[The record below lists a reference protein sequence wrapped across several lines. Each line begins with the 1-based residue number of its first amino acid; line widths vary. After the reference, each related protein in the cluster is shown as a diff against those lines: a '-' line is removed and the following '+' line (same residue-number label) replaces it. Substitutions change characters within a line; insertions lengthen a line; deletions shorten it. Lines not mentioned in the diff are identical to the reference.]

1 MAALL
6 AMKVEE
12 LATSLDK
19 RQRVIIMAA
28 KAKEST
34 RTESSFESLI
44 ESRRRAAMSGSE
56 ESWRD
61 GGVGAIPDK
70 AAAGADAVVGK
81 TAKHAVAV
89 DGDAMEWDRNDVI
102 SIDASM
108 FASFSSSS
116 SGGNKPAP
124 ASIYSKYVYK
134 YNSADN
140 EDIHPSMITTPVR
153 LVCSSTPGVVQDR
166 VQLLLVHQTKDKQ
179 LIRMRITGQC
189 TIVDRRI
196 QGLLPSTVIE
206 CGGRVPT
213 EALNRAYNTA
223 MELVPK
229 HRLFACFQMAIDPAC
244 DADYEAFCSNY
255 GVIND
260 RVLAG
265 DWGEKKNVTVLNIV
279 PPTLI
284 HKLSVLRS
292 FTKEHNLP
300 TTTTTGCKIL
310 YGIIHTTQ
318 WGELSY
324 VTDPNVA
331 FVPFIDNS
339 NATAAHPPTS
349 SNTSNNNPISN
360 NFFEHLYK

>member
-1 MAALL
+1 
-6 AMKVEE
+6 MKVEE

-19 RQRVIIMAA
+19 RQREIIMAA

-61 GGVGAIPDK
+61 GGVGATIDK
-70 AAAGADAVVGK
+70 PVVTNELSGNKASKQVTMDGESNNGADK
-81 TAKHAVAV
+81 N
-89 DGDAMEWDRNDVI
+89 EVI
-102 SIDASM
+102 SIDSSM
-108 FASFSSSS
+108 FTSFSTN
-116 SGGNKPAP
+116 GNNVKPSP
-124 ASIYSKYVYK
+124 PSIYSKYIYK

-140 EDIHPSMITTPVR
+140 GDIHPSMITTPVR
-153 LVCSSTPGVVQDR
+153 LVCNSLSETVQDR
-166 VQLLLVHQTKDKQ
+166 VQLLLLHQTKDKQ
-179 LIRMRITGQC
+179 IVKMRINGHC

-196 QGLLPSTVIE
+196 QGLLPSTIIE

-229 HRLFACFQMAIDPAC
+229 HRLFACFQMVIDPSC
-244 DADYEAFCSNY
+244 DADYDAFCSNY

-284 HKLSVLRS
+284 HKLSVLRT
-292 FTKEHNLP
+292 FTKEYNLP
-300 TTTTTGCKIL
+300 STTSTGNKIL
-310 YGIIHTTQ
+310 YGILHTTQ
-318 WGELSY
+318 WGDLSY

-339 NATAAHPPTS
+339 NSTSIIHQPQKQSGDATDTA
-349 SNTSNNNPISN
+349 SN
-360 NFFEHLYK
+360 NFFNQLYK